1 MLFAATESPL
11 PTEPASDIQT
21 VIDGA
26 GPIAGLFVLLLA
38 IALVILIVSMTRQFK
53 KINPDLPAGKAD
65 LHREQDVEYTE
76 EAVEKGEAESS

>member
-65 LHREQDVEYTE
+65 LHREQDAEYTE
-76 EAVEKGEAESS
+76 EAVEKGEAEST